1 MTRILLIDS
10 DPGERLIQTSRLGD
24 RGYEVH
30 VADTG
35 ARGIVEVRA
44 TPYEAILLAA
54 ELESGASA
62 AEVCRRIKA
71 VPELRSVPL
80 IVFSRSRSGADAEA
94 MYDAGCQTFLPR
106 EQLEHLDRVLSTHLR
121 AKRREDE
128 LRETARQLELRC
140 RRLEDEGARSESTAP
155 AKTLPTPAVSARPD
169 GVLLVDGEGRLRNAD
184 RGAVDMLGRDLV
196 GKHLAEITPNTG
208 LEAFVRDAH
217 SVAREGFRFEVSA
230 RRDRRARILRASVVP
245 APFGGEEGGVMLRV
259 VLLEDATQHH
269 DKAMTDAARLEQ
281 GILNEAAHS
290 LYTPNLLVGTSVAR
304 TNLRDRLRELA
315 PSREPVLILGDRGT
329 GKCCAA
335 RILHYTGESSG
346 PFYQAHCGALGE
358 STLEQQL
365 FGDGPSAPGAKD
377 SNAGPGMLVAARD
390 GTLVLNE
397 IGRLS
402 LRLQG
407 RLFELLG
414 QGALTS
420 TGRRTPQVSRI
431 IATSST
437 SLESLV
443 AEGRFLADL
452 AKMLSHHRI
461 VIPTLMQHV
470 EDLPTLIQAFIERYG
485 PSNGVTGIQESA
497 LSVLMRYD
505 WPSNIGELEDC
516 IEQACARAQG
526 GEIEVL
532 HLSRSLRALE
542 RDLPKRPTNS
552 LEDPDTSH
560 TLHPMPSVEHRRPS
574 LGLQHWEITTEDP
587 VSLELYEK
595 KALLRALDECSG
607 DKLEAARLLN
617 VGKSTLYRKLKRFG
631 IA

>member
-1 MTRILLIDS
+1 
-10 DPGERLIQTSRLGD
+10 
-24 RGYEVH
+24 
-30 VADTG
+30 
-35 ARGIVEVRA
+35 
-44 TPYEAILLAA
+44 
-54 ELESGASA
+54 
-62 AEVCRRIKA
+62 
-71 VPELRSVPL
+71 
-80 IVFSRSRSGADAEA
+80 
-94 MYDAGCQTFLPR
+94 
-106 EQLEHLDRVLSTHLR
+106 
-121 AKRREDE
+121 
-128 LRETARQLELRC
+128 
-140 RRLEDEGARSESTAP
+140 
-155 AKTLPTPAVSARPD
+155 
-169 GVLLVDGEGRLRNAD
+169 
-184 RGAVDMLGRDLV
+184 
-196 GKHLAEITPNTG
+196 
-208 LEAFVRDAH
+208 
-217 SVAREGFRFEVSA
+217 
-230 RRDRRARILRASVVP
+230 
-245 APFGGEEGGVMLRV
+245 
-259 VLLEDATQHH
+259 
-269 DKAMTDAARLEQ
+269 
-281 GILNEAAHS
+281 
-290 LYTPNLLVGTSVAR
+290 
-304 TNLRDRLRELA
+304 
-315 PSREPVLILGDRGT
+315 
-329 GKCCAA
+329 
-335 RILHYTGESSG
+335 
-346 PFYQAHCGALGE
+346 
-358 STLEQQL
+358 
-365 FGDGPSAPGAKD
+365 
-377 SNAGPGMLVAARD
+377 MLVAARD

-420 TGRRTPQVSRI
+420 TGRRTPLVSRI